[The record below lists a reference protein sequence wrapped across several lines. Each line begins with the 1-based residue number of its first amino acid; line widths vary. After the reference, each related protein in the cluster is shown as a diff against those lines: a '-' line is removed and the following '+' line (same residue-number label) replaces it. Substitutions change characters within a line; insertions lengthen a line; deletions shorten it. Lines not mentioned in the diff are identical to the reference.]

1 LAQDLAAA
9 KASVAESELLNEE
22 VTSRLLSTT
31 KYLTV
36 FSRTHVCEAVDMGV
50 CSSTKLQRSP
60 SEYDDTAFNKVE
72 EHNESY

>member
-1 LAQDLAAA
+1 
-9 KASVAESELLNEE
+9 LL
-22 VTSRLLSTT
+22 TTT

-60 SEYDDTAFNKVE
+60 SEYDDTVFNKVE